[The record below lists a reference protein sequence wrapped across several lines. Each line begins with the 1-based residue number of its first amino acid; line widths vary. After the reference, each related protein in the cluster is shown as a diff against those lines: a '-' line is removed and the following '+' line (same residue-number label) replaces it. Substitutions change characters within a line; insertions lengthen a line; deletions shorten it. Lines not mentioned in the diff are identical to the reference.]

1 MDIANEPQKVQLV
14 ARNNSE
20 ADVQPLLAGTGAG
33 SRPLGGVK
41 IDQKFLEEHDRQE
54 AIMATGE
61 GRTSSG
67 NIVDDNQMPQLMDE
81 AYNGGDST
89 RSSKKKKG
97 PFGGIFIKKNKMVDD
112 GNPVFQYSQNGEDIS
127 MNGKSKGMP
136 SIEAVSA
143 IQGIGTPMT
152 YRRRYGGC

>member
-1 MDIANEPQKVQLV
+1 MV

-33 SRPLGGVK
+33 RQPLGGVK

-61 GRTSSG
+61 NRIASH
-67 NIVDDNQMPQLMDE
+67 NIIDDNQMDQLME
-81 AYNGGDST
+81 GAYSRDSI

-112 GNPVFQYSQNGEDIS
+112 GNPTF
-127 MNGKSKGMP
+127 
-136 SIEAVSA
+136 
-143 IQGIGTPMT
+143 
-152 YRRRYGGC
+152 